1 MGIVKRQD
9 NPVAWPIII
18 YRPAGGKQVKGC
30 KPQIKNPKGGDQMK
44 YSKIPE
50 INNKFLSGE
59 SVRAGGT
66 ELTGQLEQERIKE
79 QDIITRK
86 FLSGKF
92 ATPEAKARFL
102 YGVEHGSVTEMPSI
116 KGRLL

>member
-1 MGIVKRQD
+1 MI
-9 NPVAWPIII
+9 PI
-18 YRPAGGKQVKGC
+18 KQC
-30 KPQIKNPKGGDQMK
+30 N
-44 YSKIPE
+44 KIPE
-50 INNKFLSGE
+50 IKE

-102 YGVEHGSVTEMPSI
+102 YGVEHGSVTEMPPI
-116 KGRLL
+116 KGHIQKLLISIDDVK

>member
-1 MGIVKRQD
+1 MLI
-9 NPVAWPIII
+9 PI
-18 YRPAGGKQVKGC
+18 KQC
-30 KPQIKNPKGGDQMK
+30 N
-44 YSKIPE
+44 KISE

-92 ATPEAKARFL
+92 ATPEAEARFL
-102 YGVEHGSVTEMPSI
+102 YGVEHGSVTEMPPI
-116 KGRLL
+116 KGHIQKLLISIDDVK